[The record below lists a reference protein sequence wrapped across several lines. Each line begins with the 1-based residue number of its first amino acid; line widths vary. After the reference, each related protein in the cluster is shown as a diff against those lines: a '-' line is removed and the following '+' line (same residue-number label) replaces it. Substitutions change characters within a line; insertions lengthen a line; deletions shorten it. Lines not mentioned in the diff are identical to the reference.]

1 MRPPLLR
8 SLLAAIAGM
17 ALLASGC
24 SAGAGTEV
32 NAVFDDAGDLTAG
45 HAVKVADVVVGSV
58 KEVELT
64 KDYQA
69 QIAMEVRPDVALPAE
84 LTARL
89 RKTNLL
95 GERYVELIPGDGGG
109 TFKSGGMVADT
120 STVPELEEVV
130 SSGTEVLMA
139 VAADRLA
146 GAIEAGAEGLDGR
159 GETFGEVIT
168 DLNVIV
174 DAYDNNSE
182 DLVRLINGF
191 DQFMADA
198 GPKADLHGR
207 ALGELKDFTQVLEE
221 EDERL
226 IDALSE
232 VQELALT
239 GTDII
244 KTHRRDFDE
253 FFTRFNAI
261 TDEVRRRDPEVE
273 ELFRHVYKHN
283 YNTIR
288 GVNAEQ
294 AQVFFDFIV
303 CGLNDD
309 PGDPVRSCL
318 KSPAA
323 REKPKPRPVQDYGQG
338 EGP

>member
-1 MRPPLLR
+1 MRSPLLR
-8 SLLAAIAGM
+8 VLAAVA
-17 ALLASGC
+17 AAAVLATGC
-24 SAGAGTEV
+24 SGAAGTEV

-45 HAVKVADVVVGSV
+45 HAVKIADVVVGSV
-58 KEVELT
+58 KTVELT
-64 KDYQA
+64 DDYKA
-69 QIAMEVRPDVALPAE
+69 KVRVEVKPDVVLPAD
-84 LTARL
+84 LSARL

-95 GERYVELIPGDGGG
+95 GERYVELIPGPGGG
-109 TFKSGGMVADT
+109 RFKSGDTVAQT
-120 STVPELEEVV
+120 STLPELEEVV

-159 GETFGEVIT
+159 GETFGEVMS

-174 DAYDNNSE
+174 DAYDDNSE
-182 DLVRLINGF
+182 DLVRLIAGF
-191 DQFMADA
+191 DQFMADV
-198 GPKADLHGR
+198 GPKADLHGK
-207 ALGELKDFTQVLEE
+207 ALGELKEFTQVLEE

-226 IDALSE
+226 IDALNE
-232 VQELALT
+232 VQDLAIT

-253 FFTRFNAI
+253 FFVRFDAI
-261 TDEVRRRDPEVE
+261 TDEVVRRDPEVE
-273 ELFRHVYKHN
+273 QLLHHIHKHN

-288 GVNAEQ
+288 GINAEQ

-318 KSPAA
+318 NSPAG
-323 REKPKPRPVQDYGQG
+323 REKPKPRPVQDYAQG
-338 EGP
+338 DLP